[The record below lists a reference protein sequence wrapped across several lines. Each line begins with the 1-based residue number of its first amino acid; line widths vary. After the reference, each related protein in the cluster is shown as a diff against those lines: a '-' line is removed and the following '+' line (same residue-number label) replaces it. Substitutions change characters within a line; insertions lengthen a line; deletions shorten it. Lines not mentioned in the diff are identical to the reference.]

1 MGQYVTG
8 SYLNKSYVFRVR
20 WVSHGLLMDLQM
32 PQQFLSVVVVPTRFD
47 VHGAWALLAYNTM
60 DDVVIIQLPGSR
72 GRAMGLMYRLF
83 WEFTFTTIYCNL
95 NLQGNF
101 NVIEGGI
108 KLWGLIRL
116 WYSGS
121 MSVRPYIRTYGHT
134 TTREG

>member
-1 MGQYVTG
+1 M
-8 SYLNKSYVFRVR
+8 
-20 WVSHGLLMDLQM
+20 
-32 PQQFLSVVVVPTRFD
+32 VPTRFD

-83 WEFTFTTIYCNL
+83 WEFNFTTIFSNL

-116 WYSGS
+116 RYSGS
-121 MSVRPYIRTYGHT
+121 MSVRTYVRTYGHT
-134 TTREG
+134 TTREGCNAWLSYTVTVGSHVEGAE

>member
-1 MGQYVTG
+1 
-8 SYLNKSYVFRVR
+8 
-20 WVSHGLLMDLQM
+20 
-32 PQQFLSVVVVPTRFD
+32 
-47 VHGAWALLAYNTM
+47 M

-108 KLWGLIRL
+108 KLWGLIRF

-121 MSVRPYIRTYGHT
+121 MSVRTYVRTDILLLERGAMLGYLILLPLVLMLKVLNDGAYMSYVLPRGMRHVHMMHVT
-134 TTREG
+134 CLISF